1 MKKLLFMIDTLNG
14 GGAEKVLFDIL
25 NNFDYKKYEVDL
37 FLIKK
42 EGIYLEKLDKR
53 VKIRSF
59 FDKNDNFLKYFF
71 DRKLYKLARKYP
83 KLINLIIKDEYDV
96 SIAFLEGRATK
107 ILSYKNGKKIA
118 WVHIDL
124 EKHRVLNFEEE
135 KKYYSCYDRIVGVSN
150 QATNA
155 IKKLYP
161 EISNKCLTIYNP
173 IIVEDILIKAQRKE
187 KVFNDNSKIKIVSVG
202 RLARQKGFDI
212 LLEAHKKLIDE
223 KIEHEVYILG
233 NDGGEKEYLIKKI
246 KEYNLENSFFLI
258 GFKENPYSYIKQAD
272 IFVSVSRYE
281 GYSLVIA
288 EAICL
293 EKPIISTKC
302 VGPNELLDNG
312 KYGIMIEPENVEE
325 LSNAIKNLILNS
337 ELRKKYETLSLE
349 RRKIFNKK
357 EVFEQIENLIDNLCI
372 EDKKS

>member
-25 NNFDYKKYEVDL
+25 NNFDYKKYQIDL

-53 VKIRSF
+53 INVKSF

-135 KKYYSCYDRIVGVSN
+135 KKYYSYYDRIVGVSN

-161 EISNKCLTIYNP
+161 EISDKCSTIYNP
-173 IIVEDILIKAQRKE
+173 IIVEDILIKAQSNE
-187 KVFNDNSKIKIVSVG
+187 KVFKDNNKIKIISVG
-202 RLARQKGFDI
+202 RLAKQKGFDI

-233 NDGGEKEYLIKKI
+233 NDGGEQEYLINKI
-246 KEYNLENSFFLI
+246 KEYNLENNFFLI
-258 GFKENPYSYIKQAD
+258 GFKENPYAYIKQAD
-272 IFVSVSRYE
+272 IFVSSSRYE
-281 GYSLVIA
+281 GYPLVIM
-288 EAICL
+288 EAL
-293 EKPIISTKC
+293 TLGKAIIGTKC
-302 VGPNELLDNG
+302 TGTTELLENG
-312 KYGIMIEPENVEE
+312 KYGILVEPENVEK
-325 LSNAIKNLILNS
+325 LSSAMKNLILNS
-337 ELRKKYETLSLE
+337 ELRKKYEILSLE
-349 RRKIFNKK
+349 RRKIFNKN
-357 EVFEQIENLIDNLCI
+357 EIFEQIENLIDNLI
-372 EDKKS
+372 DNL

>member
-1 MKKLLFMIDTLNG
+1 M
-14 GGAEKVLFDIL
+14 
-25 NNFDYKKYEVDL
+25 
-37 FLIKK
+37 
-42 EGIYLEKLDKR
+42 
-53 VKIRSF
+53 
-59 FDKNDNFLKYFF
+59 
-71 DRKLYKLARKYP
+71 
-83 KLINLIIKDEYDV
+83 
-96 SIAFLEGRATK
+96 
-107 ILSYKNGKKIA
+107 
-118 WVHIDL
+118 
-124 EKHRVLNFEEE
+124 
-135 KKYYSCYDRIVGVSN
+135 
-150 QATNA
+150 
-155 IKKLYP
+155 YP
-161 EISNKCLTIYNP
+161 EISDKCLTIYNP

-258 GFKENPYSYIKQAD
+258 GFKENPYSHIKQAD

-349 RRKIFNKK
+349 RRKIFNKN
-357 EVFEQIENLIDNLCI
+357 EIFEQIENLIDNLI
-372 EDKKS
+372 DNL